1 MTTLLTERGPA
12 EFEARTDGDGLWL
25 DIAAAER
32 ATGWELKPEGL
43 CRGPVCIPVPPGR
56 AEEFVGPGS
65 VNIAG
70 FWRHMGKPVLHDD
83 AREVWLLGEDA
94 ATRVEEMQSLEAP
107 DFALPDLDGRV
118 HRLSDYR
125 GKQILLVTWASW

>member
-12 EFEARTDGDGLWL
+12 EFEARTGGDGLWL
-25 DIAAAER
+25 DIPDAER
-32 ATGWELKPEGL
+32 LTGWELKPEGL

-70 FWRHMGKPVLHDD
+70 FWRTWASPCSTTTHATSGCSVRTPPR
-83 AREVWLLGEDA
+83 ASRRCSRSRRRTSRCRTSTA
-94 ATRVEEMQSLEAP
+94 ACTASRTTGASV
-107 DFALPDLDGRV
+107 
-118 HRLSDYR
+118 
-125 GKQILLVTWASW
+125 LLVTWASW